1 MTLTVKKKWER
12 KQDIK
17 NTETKNNP
25 ENPTKNIFYQIK
37 VTNQY
42 KKHKIYKNDFSISQA

>member
-1 MTLTVKKKWER
+1 MENINKTN
-12 KQDIK
+12 IK
-17 NTETKNNP
+17 NHQ
-25 ENPTKNIFYQIK
+25 ENPTKIIFYQIK